1 MAKVILGASMSLDG
15 YVSGPE
21 ESGFDKL
28 FQWYENGDVTIE
40 TRHPTLTFKLTE
52 TSAAHFR
59 SMLDNTGALL
69 VGRRLFDITDG
80 WGGEHPLGVR
90 TVVLT
95 HKVPD
100 GWEQD
105 GEHFV
110 FVTEGIE
117 AAVAKA
123 REIAGEKLVGVSAG
137 ITGGQALDAG
147 LVDEVWIDLVPVVLG
162 AGVPFFASLAGAPV
176 SLEGPISTE
185 QGNAVTHLK
194 YRVVR

>member
-1 MAKVILGASMSLDG
+1 MAKVYVGASMSLDG
-15 YVSGPE
+15 YVSGPG

-28 FQWYENGDVTIE
+28 FQWYENGDVVVE

-52 TSAAHFR
+52 TSAAYFQGIL
-59 SMLDNTGALL
+59 SDTGALL
-69 VGRRLFDITDG
+69 VGRRLFDLTNG

-95 HKVPD
+95 HSVPD
-100 GWEQD
+100 GWDQD
-105 GEHFV
+105 GENFV

-123 REIAGEKLVGVSAG
+123 KEIAGDRQVGVAAG

-162 AGVPFFASLAGAPV
+162 GGVPYFASLASSPV
-176 SLEGPISTE
+176 TLEGPISTV
-185 QGNAVTHLK
+185 QGSAVTHLK